1 MKLEGYG
8 AVVMADAAGVKKP
21 PNMSDEVT
29 FLVQVVPLWLPIY
42 ALVLAALCQTN
53 LLQNIPLTIIPLP
66 LFELKIVAYS
76 LSYSKLVVP
85 MYLHSSLVDVTKYLK
100 SSQLKHGLWRKRLD
114 EGDTKPVLLAHYR
127 GQPLVYSRGCIQEQ
141 KTFQNGRSKIIEN
154 VDNDAPSIP
163 LVPQDCIYAD
173 VGC

>member
-114 EGDTKPVLLAHYR
+114 EGDTMPVLLAHYQ
-127 GQPLVYSRGCIQEQ
+127 GQPLVYRQGYILEQ
-141 KTFQNGRSKIIEN
+141 KALETDGRRLGN